1 MTMKGGTSESREA
14 RSGGSLF
21 PGGFSYEGMTE
32 RICCNSPEIMRV
44 GNNAVHVWKGL
55 LDVDNET
62 IKRFFTV
69 LSEQEKQRSSR
80 FHLAHHSR
88 QYIAAHG
95 MLRSILGEY
104 LEIDPKALTFSVNQY
119 GKPYLCSDQKNSSLL
134 FNLSHSHNLCI
145 LGVSSGLEI
154 GIDIEY
160 VNRDI
165 DVLEI
170 ADRCFSRRE
179 IEKLGSLHGD
189 LQRRAFYR
197 CWTRKE
203 AYLKGKGKGLFMDLR
218 RVEVSM
224 LPAEPAAVVSS
235 NDSPEDAGRWHL
247 FDIEPY
253 PRYIGALAVADD
265 PTV

>member
-1 MTMKGGTSESREA
+1 MKGGISESREA
-14 RSGGSLF
+14 RSGARLF
-21 PGGFSYEGMTE
+21 PGGLSCEEMGE
-32 RICCNSPEIMRV
+32 RICCNPPEVIRV

-55 LDVDNET
+55 LDVDSET

-69 LSEQEKQRSSR
+69 LSGEEKQRSSR
-80 FHLAHHSR
+80 FHLAQHGR

-104 LEIDPKALTFSVNQY
+104 LEIDPKALTFSVNPY
-119 GKPYLCSDQKNSSLL
+119 GKPYLCSDQKNGSIL

-145 LGVSSGLEI
+145 IAVSSGSEI

-170 ADRCFSRRE
+170 AERCFSRRE
-179 IEKLGSLHGD
+179 IEELGSLRGD

-203 AYLKGKGKGLFMDLR
+203 AYLKGKGKGLSMDLR
-218 RVEVSM
+218 RFEVSM
-224 LPAEPAAVVSS
+224 LSAESAAIVSS
-235 NDSPEDAGRWHL
+235 DDSPEDVGRWHL

-253 PRYIGALAVADD
+253 PRYIGALAVAGD